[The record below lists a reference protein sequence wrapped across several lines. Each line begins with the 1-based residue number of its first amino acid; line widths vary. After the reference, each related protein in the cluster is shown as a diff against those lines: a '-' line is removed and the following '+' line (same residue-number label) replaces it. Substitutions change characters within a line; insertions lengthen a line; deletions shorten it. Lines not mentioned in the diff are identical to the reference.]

1 MGIFNNSLFKS
12 VKNAFDKTKTSISEK
27 LNVIFSNRNIEAED
41 LEEIENILLQSDFG
55 IDFTENLVGQLKK
68 KIKSGEQIDISSL
81 KNTIQDVFISEYN
94 LAFKE
99 TVVGITKP
107 HFIVLL
113 GINGSGKTTTIAKLA
128 NYYSKQDKRVII
140 GSCDTFRA
148 AANEQLSIWASR
160 TNVKIIEDFSKDPA
174 AVAYET
180 GKLAL
185 EGNFDVVLI
194 DTAGRLHTNKN
205 LLDEL
210 RKILNVIE
218 KIGQSC
224 SLDVFLVVDGNSGQN
239 AKTQLVE
246 FSKVVAITGL
256 IITKL
261 DGTAKGGSVL
271 QLCLMNKVPVKF
283 IGIGEHMEDFAVFD
297 PKEYITS
304 IISD

>member
-1 MGIFNNSLFKS
+1 MGIFNNSIFKS
-12 VKNAFDKTKTSISEK
+12 VKNAFEKTKANISEK
-27 LNVIFSNRNIEAED
+27 LYTAFSNRKIEVED

-55 IDFTENLVGQLKK
+55 IDFTDNLVEQLKK
-68 KIKSGEQIDISSL
+68 KIKNGEQVDLSSL
-81 KNTIQDVFISEYN
+81 KTTIQEVFIANYN
-94 LAFKE
+94 SAFPE
-99 TVVGITKP
+99 TASAQTKP

-113 GINGSGKTTTIAKLA
+113 GINGCGKTTTIAKLA
-128 NYYSKQDKRVII
+128 NFYSNHDKRVII

-180 GKLAL
+180 SKLAL
-185 EGNFDVVLI
+185 EENYDIVLI

-210 RKILNVIE
+210 RKILSVVE
-218 KIGQSC
+218 KIGTNC

-239 AKTQLVE
+239 ARTQLLE
-246 FSKVVAITGL
+246 FSKVVDITGL

-271 QLCLMNKVPVKF
+271 QLCLINKIPVRF
-283 IGIGEHMEDFAVFD
+283 IGIGEHMGDFAVFN
-297 PKEYITS
+297 PKEYINS
-304 IISD
+304 IFGD

>member
-12 VKNAFDKTKTSISEK
+12 VKNAFDKTKTSI
-27 LNVIFSNRNIEAED
+27 
-41 LEEIENILLQSDFG
+41 EEIENILLQSDFG

-68 KIKSGEQIDISSL
+68 KIKSGEQVDISSL

-94 LAFKE
+94 SAFKE
-99 TVVGITKP
+99 TVAGITKP

-185 EGNFDVVLI
+185 ESNFDVVLI

-218 KIGQSC
+218 KIGQNC
-224 SLDVFLVVDGNSGQN
+224 SLDILLVVDGNSGQN

-297 PKEYITS
+297 PKEYIIS
-304 IISD
+304 IFSD

>member
-12 VKNAFDKTKTSISEK
+12 VKNAFEKTKANISEK
-27 LNVIFSNRNIEAED
+27 LHVVFSNNKIEAED
-41 LEEIENILLQSDFG
+41 LEEIESILLQSDFG
-55 IDFTENLVGQLKK
+55 IDFTENLVVQLRKK
-68 KIKSGEQIDISSL
+68 LKSGEQINLSIL
-81 KNTIQDVFISEYN
+81 KNTIQNVFITEYSS
-94 LAFKE
+94 AIQE
-99 TVVGITKP
+99 STTSITKP

-160 TNVKIIEDFSKDPA
+160 TNVRIIEDFSKDPA

-185 EGNFDVVLI
+185 ENDFDIVLI

-205 LLDEL
+205 LLNEL
-210 RKILNVIE
+210 RKILSVVE
-218 KIGQSC
+218 KIGQNC
-224 SLDVFLVVDGNSGQN
+224 SLDIFLVVDGNSGQN
-239 AKTQLVE
+239 AKTQLIE
-246 FSKVVAITGL
+246 FSKVVDITGL

-271 QLCLMNKVPVKF
+271 QLCLMNKVPVRF
-283 IGIGEHMEDFAVFD
+283 IGIGEQMEDFVVFD
-297 PKEYITS
+297 PKEYIAS
-304 IISD
+304 IFGN

>member
-1 MGIFNNSLFKS
+1 MGIFNNSIFKS
-12 VKNAFDKTKTSISEK
+12 VKNAFERTKADISEK
-27 LNVIFSNRNIEAED
+27 LNTVFANRKIEAKD

-55 IDFTENLVGQLKK
+55 IDFSENLVELLKK
-68 KIKSGEQIDISSL
+68 KIRSGEQVDLSSL
-81 KNTIQDVFISEYN
+81 KTTIQEVFIADYN
-94 LAFKE
+94 SAFKE
-99 TVVGITKP
+99 IISTLTKP

-180 GKLAL
+180 CKLAL
-185 EGNFDVVLI
+185 EDNYDIVLI

-210 RKILNVIE
+210 GKILNVVE
-218 KIGQSC
+218 KIGANC

-239 AKTQLVE
+239 AKTQLLE
-246 FSKVVAITGL
+246 FSKVVDITGL

-271 QLCLMNKVPVKF
+271 QLCLINKVPVRF
-283 IGIGEHMEDFAVFD
+283 IGIGEHMGDFAVFN
-297 PKEYITS
+297 PKEYINS
-304 IISD
+304 IFGD

>member
-68 KIKSGEQIDISSL
+68 KIKSGEQVDISSL

-94 LAFKE
+94 SAFKE
-99 TVVGITKP
+99 TVAGITKP

-185 EGNFDVVLI
+185 ESNFDVVLI

-218 KIGQSC
+218 KIGQNC
-224 SLDVFLVVDGNSGQN
+224 SLDILLVVDGNSGQN

-297 PKEYITS
+297 PKEYIIS
-304 IISD
+304 IFSD